1 MLGSPKVHALLGKR
15 SKQANGKRFGVYAET
30 RNEVQFATWL
40 RMTELSIKSSLS
52 RDKTANVMRFSFG
65 RERRKQA

>member
-15 SKQANGKRFGVYAET
+15 SKQANVKRFGVYAET

-40 RMTELSIKSSLS
+40 RMTDLSPFCYSEQRSEATAVEESHKIKPI
-52 RDKTANVMRFSFG
+52 MSF
-65 RERRKQA
+65 

>member
-40 RMTELSIKSSLS
+40 RMTEPSGNKKEKIKFVDDFIYLIF
-52 RDKTANVMRFSFG
+52 NQILFN
-65 RERRKQA
+65 